1 MRRFAYILFGLIIA
15 ATACSKEGGEL
26 VYTPS
31 NPSVLRSIT
40 CEVGS
45 YILDEHTTTEIPFRV
60 NEPKALFNY
69 VASSD
74 GFQVH
79 LRLEGDILRSPEEFM
94 LIGVR
99 SDESEEGL
107 YYATISDA
115 GLGKMY
121 SRRVHIVIKQQS
133 GELIISNAVRVASA
147 NYVSGI
153 TAVRLTKSSNPALKA
168 DLEFE
173 YNAPNHTFN
182 AHIEGY
188 VADRVFIP
196 EFEADGVDRIEVNG
210 LKIDSA
216 GTPVDLSHDAEVVAY
231 VGDMKVEYK
240 LHLSCFTGLPVL
252 RIETPNRQSVW
263 SKEQWV
269 EGSKLWLDGMA
280 RFDDIEGV
288 EMAIRGRGNSTWGYE
303 KKPYAIKF
311 TEKQKVMGMPKHKRW
326 VLLANYMDRTLL
338 RNRVAYYLAEQ
349 TSLAWTPHCEFVELI
364 LNGVHLGQYLLCEQV
379 RVDNDRIAITEMT
392 PQDNSAE
399 AITGGYLL
407 ELDFHFDNQWQWHT
421 QRNVPF
427 AVKFPDE
434 EDLTQQQFDWIIN
447 YIGEVERTLY
457 GSDYR
462 DESKGYRKYIDAQSF
477 IDYWLIYEI
486 CVNHELANP
495 GSVFLAKDRGGRL
508 VAGPVWDFDWGTFSY
523 NASPAAQHGLF
534 MQWAWWYGRLFDDPY
549 FEALASERWAV
560 LKPKFES
567 VFSFIERE
575 REYIS
580 RSWDV
585 NFDMWNIA
593 TNING
598 DEWLTKDQAI
608 DRMVEVLRER
618 IDIIDR
624 AL

>member
-1 MRRFAYILFGLIIA
+1 MYRVAHILLCLLAIV
-15 ATACSKEGGEL
+15 ACSEQGSETEVTRPAK
-26 VYTPS
+26 
-31 NPSVLRSIT
+31 LRTVT

-45 YILDEHTTTEIPFRV
+45 YMLDVNGTVEIPFRV
-60 NEPKALFNY
+60 EEPRALFNY
-69 VASSD
+69 AASTD
-74 GFQVH
+74 GFQVQ
-79 LRLEGDILRSPEEFM
+79 LRLKDNINSRPEEFS
-94 LIGVR
+94 LTSVR
-99 SDESEEGL
+99 ADDKEQGL
-107 YYATISDA
+107 YYALISDM
-115 GLGKMY
+115 GTQNMY
-121 SRRVHIVIKQQS
+121 SRMVHVVIKLES
-133 GELIISNAVRVASA
+133 GELKISNPVRIASS

-153 TAVRLTKSSNPALKA
+153 TSVRLTKSSNPSLQR
-168 DLEFE
+168 DIEFK
-173 YNAPNHTFN
+173 YDATTRTFN
-182 AHIEGY
+182 AHIDDY
-188 VADRVFIP
+188 ISNRVFIT
-196 EFEADGVDRIEVNG
+196 EFEAEGIDSIEVNG
-210 LKIDSA
+210 KRIDSV
-216 GTPVDLSHDAEVVAY
+216 GTPIDFGQDAIVVAHTGGMQ
-231 VGDMKVEYK
+231 VTYK

-311 TEKQKVMGMPKHKRW
+311 TEKQEVMGMPKHKRW

-392 PQDNSAE
+392 PQDNAGA

-457 GSDYR
+457 GSDFK
-462 DESKGYRKYIDAQSF
+462 DETNGYRKYIDAQSF

-495 GSVFLAKDRGGRL
+495 GSVFLTKDRSGKL

-534 MQWAWWYGRLFDDPY
+534 MQWAWWYGRLFEDPY
-549 FEALASERWAV
+549 FKTLASERWAV
-560 LKPKFES
+560 LKPKFET
-567 VFSFIERE
+567 VFDFIERE

-580 RSWDV
+580 ESWDV
-585 NFDMWNIA
+585 NFKMWSIS

-598 DEWLTKDQAI
+598 DEWLTRDEAI
-608 DRMVEVLRER
+608 DRMVEITRER